1 MRKTDRFVFDSLPE
15 EMMAKSNVF
24 GSFVMDRIFGERN
37 GTSVVVHDGER
48 FVAKTKLKIIKR
60 KPQIACRAASA
71 DAMYSASVVDK
82 AKVG

>member
-1 MRKTDRFVFDSLPE
+1 MRKTDRIVFDSLAE

-48 FVAKTKLKIIKR
+48 FVAKTKLKVIKQ
-60 KPQIACRAASA
+60 KSKIACRAASA

-82 AKVG
+82 ATVG